1 MLCPRKGWVRCSCYA
16 RAPPVASA
24 TARRRHDPSARWSQ
38 AGDAC
43 LPQVVS
49 GASSPDTGSVL
60 MARRASR
67 GRCPFTAAAA
77 GFHDSRRLGHVHTQ
91 SGATAPRRLRFA
103 RARRAQWP
111 VEVASVHVPPVIQW
125 QRDDERA
132 ALDGRRLDGDLPSVH
147 ARQLAGDVEA
157 DASSGN
163 VAGRRR
169 DHPTEAAEQQSSIGL
184 RNADA
189 LVTHGDARRVTL
201 PKESVRSWRIQRNPI
216 TPPSTSR
223 AARQWMPTGWAPEPV
238 SVGRRPHSANRWPQ
252 RGTESPDRPRGVVGR
267 WR

>member
-1 MLCPRKGWVRCSCYA
+1 MLCLKVVRFLL
-16 RAPPVASA
+16 RGGA
-24 TARRRHDPSARWSQ
+24 TAPRRLHDPSARWSQ

-49 GASSPDTGSVL
+49 GASSPDTGFGFLV
-60 MARRASR
+60 AAHPAGAPPFKQPREGFTTPRRA
-67 GRCPFTAAAA
+67 
-77 GFHDSRRLGHVHTQ
+77 RLYKHTW
-91 SGATAPRRLRFA
+91 GAPAPRPWLF